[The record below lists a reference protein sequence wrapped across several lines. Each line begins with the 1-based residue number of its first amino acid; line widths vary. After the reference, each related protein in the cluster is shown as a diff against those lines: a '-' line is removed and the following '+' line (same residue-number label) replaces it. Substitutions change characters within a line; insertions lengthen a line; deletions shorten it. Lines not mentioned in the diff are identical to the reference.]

1 MFRDGNNQALQ
12 LVMQGYSD
20 SIRAKTS
27 NQGLAMANA
36 FNQGLSNAVQTH
48 DNHEQAMQN
57 REMTRLQNE
66 YMNKTMDDR
75 VRHQAQQTKA
85 NDLANEY
92 TERTLDDRVAHQ
104 EQQTIANGLAN
115 EAQFLN
121 NNFQEIKNEIADKT
135 KGTEVDKINYAN
147 KASVADSKLSKE
159 RSEIFLESY
168 TGSTPVRQVGGKYQ
182 KLTWRKDKNTGQ
194 TYQDWQDIDEATY
207 NRQMEINS
215 NINYNRRVL
224 GKTDTTANEMAVAQQ
239 QAQQANSVVAREMG
253 NANHAAIKET
263 QKLFTEQNYTP
274 NEIAGLINESERNQQ
289 SYITLSGGE
298 KVDLLF
304 AKQAIGYGLGG
315 ANGGGIGGT
324 SVNVNGGYD
333 SAWKTGQAGMIEMQQ
348 FDKQLSQMNPSERD
362 KYLKTPEAKETIR
375 QALQKVMHQNAG
387 KARSISQQAQQIS
400 SMNHVLDDMR
410 SLQGERLKVLA
421 GHVTQYFGG
430 DETAHAKAVAD
441 FAQNRGVIQGLK
453 DIIGAASNR
462 DMQKVESLSY
472 QMYKNDA
479 YNARVLYAMQRNQV
493 DSYNKLINELGGSP
507 TILLGLE
514 GGEDLYNKYLA
525 AQVMV
530 QTYEKNF
537 K

>member
-1 MFRDGNNQALQ
+1 MFRDGNNQAMQ

-66 YMNKTMDDR
+66 YMNRTMDDR

-115 EAQFLN
+115 ESQWLN
-121 NNFQEIKNEIADKT
+121 NNFQAMKNDTFKRTQESDIGATNAINYSKTADAQKQKT
-135 KGTEVDKINYAN
+135 ITEYEHAAYKGTEQPLQDENGNYYLARYDKENGRSYRQYIHEDDARRRIETNAQAAATRKATTQGETSRQQANTTGLQAQTAQNINSMENANQQKAAFDEAKGNIQSSGDTKAELITAINYAEAN
-147 KASVADSKLSKE
+147 GETEITLKNGTKIPIQMAELVAG
-159 RSEIFLESY
+159 Y
-168 TGSTPVRQVGGKYQ
+168 PAG
-182 KLTWRKDKNTGQ
+182 
-194 TYQDWQDIDEATY
+194 
-207 NRQMEINS
+207 
-215 NINYNRRVL
+215 
-224 GKTDTTANEMAVAQQ
+224 
-239 QAQQANSVVAREMG
+239 ANS
-253 NANHAAIKET
+253 
-263 QKLFTEQNYTP
+263 
-274 NEIAGLINESERNQQ
+274 
-289 SYITLSGGE
+289 
-298 KVDLLF
+298 
-304 AKQAIGYGLGG
+304 
-315 ANGGGIGGT
+315 GGIGGT

-333 SAWKTGQAGMIEMQQ
+333 SAWKTGQAGMTEMQQ
-348 FDKQLSQMNPSERD
+348 FDKQLSQMNPTERD
-362 KYLKTPEAKETIR
+362 KYLKTPEAQEIIK
-375 QALQKVMHQNAG
+375 QSLQKVMHQNAG

-400 SMNHVLDDMR
+400 SMNHVLDDMK
-410 SLQGERLKVLA
+410 SLQGERLKVLV

-430 DETAHAKAVAD
+430 DKTAHAKAVAD

-453 DIIGAASNR
+453 DITGAASNR

-493 DSYNKLINELGGSP
+493 DSYNKLINEIGGSP
-507 TILLGLE
+507 TLLLGLQ

>member
-1 MFRDGNNQALQ
+1 MFRDGNNQAMQ

-57 REMTRLQNE
+57 REATRLQNE

-115 EAQFLN
+115 ESQWLN

-274 NEIAGLINESERNQQ
+274 NEIAVLINESERNQQ

-315 ANGGGIGGT
+315 ANGGGIGGGVSINNKNDMT
-324 SVNVNGGYD
+324 FREQVADAVKIFRDPNATEEQKEKARATLATEKDIKELYKKVGGY
-333 SAWKTGQAGMIEMQQ
+333 ALAAEQMQQ
-348 FDKQLSQMNPSERD
+348 IAGQDRLNTFIGFLGQYVGGDNAKQYGELSAAQSNILTSLGTSALKGTLSNMDMNIIRKQVSDLRKSGAFNEGVLVSALNKMIKD
-362 KYLKTPEAKETIR
+362 IEYSTENFGGVQILTPMAQAQYNSFVKLR
-375 QALQKVMHQNAG
+375 QAL
-387 KARSISQQAQQIS
+387 I
-400 SMNHVLDDMR
+400 
-410 SLQGERLKVLA
+410 ER
-421 GHVTQYFGG
+421 
-430 DETAHAKAVAD
+430 
-441 FAQNRGVIQGLK
+441 
-453 DIIGAASNR
+453 
-462 DMQKVESLSY
+462 
-472 QMYKNDA
+472 
-479 YNARVLYAMQRNQV
+479 
-493 DSYNKLINELGGSP
+493 
-507 TILLGLE
+507 
-514 GGEDLYNKYLA
+514 
-525 AQVMV
+525 
-530 QTYEKNF
+530 
-537 K
+537 

>member
-1 MFRDGNNQALQ
+1 MFRDGNNQAMQ

-66 YMNKTMDDR
+66 YMNRTMDDR

-315 ANGGGIGGT
+315 ANGGGIGGG
-324 SVNVNGGYD
+324 VNVKNDIKTTFKGELKNALDVLKNPNATPEQLSSARSALLQDKDVKAFNYKVNQYAHLAENAQDITEQDRLKTFQGFVSQYLGGEAASVYGNLKAKE
-333 SAWKTGQAGMIEMQQ
+333 SMLLTGLATNALKGALTERDMQIVKKQVQDLRKSGGFNEGVLKAMLDKMIHEIQAGINTYETPNI
-348 FDKQLSQMNPSERD
+348 LAPEN
-362 KYLKTPEAKETIR
+362 LKRFESIKVLR
-375 QALQKVMHQNAG
+375 QALG
-387 KARSISQQAQQIS
+387 
-400 SMNHVLDDMR
+400 
-410 SLQGERLKVLA
+410 
-421 GHVTQYFGG
+421 
-430 DETAHAKAVAD
+430 
-441 FAQNRGVIQGLK
+441 
-453 DIIGAASNR
+453 
-462 DMQKVESLSY
+462 
-472 QMYKNDA
+472 
-479 YNARVLYAMQRNQV
+479 
-493 DSYNKLINELGGSP
+493 
-507 TILLGLE
+507 
-514 GGEDLYNKYLA
+514 
-525 AQVMV
+525 
-530 QTYEKNF
+530 
-537 K
+537 

>member
-1 MFRDGNNQALQ
+1 MFRDGNNQAMQ

-48 DNHEQAMQN
+48 DNHEQAMRNRALTDEQIQN
-57 REMTRLQNE
+57 AKHNNAYLADTHDTRVAQTHQREM
-66 YMNKTMDDR
+66 M
-75 VRHQAQQTKA
+75 
-85 NDLANEY
+85 NDLDIKFKSDTHDY
-92 TERTLDDRVAHQ
+92 RVGQ
-104 EQQTIANGLAN
+104 EQQA
-115 EAQFLN
+115 ERQMKLN
-121 NNFQEIKNEIADKT
+121 NNYQAKLNE
-135 KGTEVDKINYAN
+135 E
-147 KASVADSKLSKE
+147 
-159 RSEIFLESY
+159 
-168 TGSTPVRQVGGKYQ
+168 Q
-182 KLTWRKDKNTGQ
+182 KLTSDSRVNATNNQNYATSSQAKTSEKYSDMERANYEKENVYTDGKGNYYYDSKRTQAMDSATAEARMKRNAEKEQNRREYQNRFTSDNRQVVAGNQAQEAQNTFNMKMGDQ
-194 TYQDWQDIDEATY
+194 QNKMYDEAKTAIQASGDTY
-207 NRQMEINS
+207 DDIV
-215 NINYNRRVL
+215 YKL
-224 GKTDTTANEMAVAQQ
+224 GEAARNNESQITLRNGTKMSVEMA
-239 QAQQANSVVAREMG
+239 SMLG
-253 NANHAAIKET
+253 NGMLRGN
-263 QKLFTEQNYTP
+263 
-274 NEIAGLINESERNQQ
+274 
-289 SYITLSGGE
+289 
-298 KVDLLF
+298 
-304 AKQAIGYGLGG
+304 
-315 ANGGGIGGT
+315 GGIGGT

-333 SAWKTGQAGMIEMQQ
+333 SAWKTGQAGMTEMQQ
-348 FDKQLSQMNPSERD
+348 FDKQLSQMNPSARD

-400 SMNHVLDDMR
+400 SMNHVLDDMK
-410 SLQGERLKVLA
+410 SLQGERLKVLV

-453 DIIGAASNR
+453 DITGAASNK

-479 YNARVLYAMQRNQV
+479 YNARVLYAMQRSQV
-493 DSYNKLINELGGSP
+493 DSYNKLINESGGSP
-507 TILLGLE
+507 TLLLGLQ